1 MVTFFWLCQTA
12 KYKKF
17 SLFMK
22 NPEVKEAASVKAW
35 LPLALEGED
44 GEERMTG
51 FFRLLLGL

>member
-12 KYKKF
+12 KYNFF